1 MFYKTLGLETVLE
14 WLAGDGQAADSK
26 LLKTQ
31 TEGFCCPKKKSQTP
45 APDPHASLGD
55 GPCLSF
61 EYHLVF
67 YSSLSIA
74 SGPAGLPLS
83 LSDAFSLSIPRVFD
97 SVLHLAHGASPVSY
111 TAVPITPILTQILAP
126 RTHHCLLSPK

>member
-1 MFYKTLGLETVLE
+1 MFYKTVGLETVLE
-14 WLAGDGQAADSK
+14 WLVGDGQAADSK

-45 APDPHASLGD
+45 GPDPLPVFRTS
-55 GPCLSF
+55 PCF
-61 EYHLVF
+61 F
-67 YSSLSIA
+67 YSSLSLA

-97 SVLHLAHGASPVSY
+97 SVLHLAYDACPVRY
-111 TAVPITPILTQILAP
+111 TAVLITPILTQILAP

>member
-1 MFYKTLGLETVLE
+1 MFYKTVGLETVLE
-14 WLAGDGQAADSK
+14 WLVGDGQAADSK

-31 TEGFCCPKKKSQTP
+31 TKGFCCPKKKSQTP
-45 APDPHASLGD
+45 APDPHAPLGD

-61 EYHLVF
+61 EHHLVF
-67 YSSLSIA
+67 YSFLSLA

-97 SVLHLAHGASPVSY
+97 SVLHLAHDARPVRY
-111 TAVPITPILTQILAP
+111 TAVLITPILPQILAP